1 MCNTRRDTLVFERL
15 KDDDKDG
22 GVTLKNNAEIFEAML
37 NKHPAHTSWC
47 GTIEEYIRHLK
58 ELSDISRAVLKKR
71 VEEAQELIGY
81 YWKVTEVMAGGEEY
95 PLCYM
100 FVYDYNMMNNYIFAL
115 VSPSETLFEPNSM
128 NYHYCGNFSLAEKS
142 FDITELGEHCAGVA
156 LRFEDVSEEEMLD
169 NAKMLC
175 EKIFQRRKEKLVQ
188 KCQELLEM
196 ENKVLD

>member
-1 MCNTRRDTLVFERL
+1 MCEVRRSGLEFKRL

-22 GVTLKNNAEIFEAML
+22 GVTLKNNADIFESML
-37 NKHPAHTSWC
+37 NKYPSHPSWHDA
-47 GTIEEYIRHLK
+47 IEGYVSHLR

-100 FVYDYNMMNNYIFAL
+100 FVYDYNMINNYIFAL
-115 VSPSETLFEPNSM
+115 VSPSETLFEPNGM

-175 EKIFQRRKEKLVQ
+175 EKAFQRRKEKLVQ
-188 KCQELLEM
+188 QCQELLKM
-196 ENKVLD
+196 EDNVLD